1 MTKAIFAS
9 LALIALTAT
18 APASANILFSDNFD
32 AQGTPGASDLQIP
45 SMAGW
50 AITGGVDAVYQS
62 NPWGINCS
70 GKCIDLDGTTGP
82 GSLQS
87 NAIAF
92 TAGKAVTVSFDMG
105 GSQRSEAS
113 DGFSF
118 AMLFAGAEPVTGLTT
133 LTGFPGSPFLFG
145 DYANLISVTYAP
157 SVPGNA
163 GFKTYSLMFTPLT
176 SGTLKLSFGTSS
188 ADNVGPL
195 LDNVLVTQAA
205 VPEPATWAMMLGGM
219 ALIGSAM
226 RRRKTA
232 VSFA

>member
-18 APASANILFSDNFD
+18 APASANVLFSDNFD
-32 AQGTPGASDLQIP
+32 AQGTPGTSDLQIP

-50 AITGGVDAVYQS
+50 AITGGVDAVHQS

-82 GSLQS
+82 GSLLS

-92 TAGKAVTVSFDMG
+92 TAGKAVTISFDMG
-105 GSQRSEAS
+105 GSQRSETS
-113 DGFSF
+113 DAFNF
-118 AMLFAGAEPVTGLTT
+118 TTLFGTGEAVTGVTL
-133 LTGFPGSPFLFG
+133 LTGFPGSPHVFG
-145 DYANLISVTYAP
+145 DFGALSSISYSP

-163 GFKTYSLMFTPLT
+163 GFKTYSLLFTPLT
-176 SGTLKLSFGTSS
+176 SGTFQLSFGTSS